1 MSFAVTPLPSE
12 SPKDGK
18 TVTLTFCVS
27 HAAMA
32 KVTGGFPFAVL
43 KQIHMSFKFFTGL
56 PYPQAVRQGTQQLS
70 WEL

>member
-1 MSFAVTPLPSE
+1 MSFAVMQLPSE

-43 KQIHMSFKFFTGL
+43 KQMHKSFKFFTGQV
-56 PYPQAVRQGTQQLS
+56 YPQADRQGTKCS
-70 WEL
+70 N